1 MTETCR
7 LDVSELSAFA
17 HETRWEDIPTSVTSA
32 ARILLFDSLG
42 VLFGGLR
49 YPTVQALGR
58 TLRATEPTGTDA
70 APFARLVTLGA
81 AATWL
86 DADSGGSFHPQ
97 GHRLPPV
104 PTAHPVP
111 HSLPVLLHAAHTAR
125 TSDEVLLEAF
135 LLANEVG
142 MRFGAGT
149 TLRPGLHP
157 HGIHG
162 QVASAVAASLLAEN
176 APKVTTQAIL
186 RAQSMPF
193 AATLAVPMR
202 GGTVRNLWT
211 GLGAYYGAVAAVQ
224 AQDGMQGSGP
234 LVAELL
240 DKAVCTDLSMG
251 MLTGDL
257 GYTWRIVDSY
267 LKPYACARWIHPAL
281 DAWREATSTMAG
293 AGSIDRSEIAG
304 SKIAGA
310 EIKEILIETYAFAA
324 SLGEIGL
331 DSDLHAR
338 FSLPVCI
345 ASLAL
350 DGELHAASFL
360 PDQLQRPSL
369 RQLAQRVRVA
379 EVPEFSA
386 ALPRERPTRVT
397 VTWSDGSTTI
407 GEVRNARGNP
417 DNPLDASEVETKF
430 RRNVESILD
439 AHTTDALVASI
450 LYGSVE
456 AGHSIAEAT
465 DQMIGR
471 FCP

>member
-1 MTETCR
+1 MTDALR
-7 LDVSELSAFA
+7 LDVSALSAFV
-17 HETRWEDIPTSVTSA
+17 HETRWEDIPAHVTST
-32 ARILLFDSLG
+32 ARTLLFDSLG

-49 YPTVQALGR
+49 YPAVQALGR
-58 TLRATEPTGTDA
+58 TLHATEPTDAEA

-104 PTAHPVP
+104 PTAHPLP
-111 HSLPVLLHAAHTAR
+111 HSLPVLLHAAHAAR
-125 TSDEVLLEAF
+125 QTDDVLLKAF
-135 LLANEVG
+135 LFANEVG
-142 MRFGAGT
+142 MRFGTST

-162 QVASAVAASLLAEN
+162 PVASAVAASLLRGNPSE
-176 APKVTTQAIL
+176 VTTQAIL
-186 RAQSMPF
+186 RAQAMPL

-211 GLGAYYGAVAAVQ
+211 GLGAYYGAVAAIQ
-224 AQDGMQGSGP
+224 AQDDVHGSGP

-240 DKAVCTDLSMG
+240 DHAVCADLSVET
-251 MLTGDL
+251 LTGDL
-257 GYTWRIVDSY
+257 GSTWRIADSY
-267 LKPYACARWIHPAL
+267 IKPYACARWIHPAL
-281 DAWREATSTMAG
+281 DAWREATS
-293 AGSIDRSEIAG
+293 GSVDPIAEVD
-304 SKIAGA
+304 IA
-310 EIKEILIETYAFAA
+310 EILVETYAFAA
-324 SLGEIGL
+324 SLSEIGL

-345 ASLAL
+345 ASLAM

-360 PDQLQRPSL
+360 PDRLQRPSL
-369 RQLAQRVRVA
+369 RELAQRVRVR

-386 ALPRERPTRVT
+386 ALPHERPTRVT
-397 VTWSDGSTTI
+397 VTWSDGATTM

-417 DNPLDASEVETKF
+417 DSPLDASEVEFKF

-439 AHTTDALVASI
+439 ERATDALVTSI
-450 LYGSVE
+450 LHGPVA
-456 AGHSIAEAT
+456 AGHYIAEAT
-465 DQMIGR
+465 DQVIGP

>member
-1 MTETCR
+1 MR
-7 LDVSELSAFA
+7 GLDVSALSAFV
-17 HETRWEDIPTSVTSA
+17 HETQWGDIPTSVTRA
-32 ARILLFDSLG
+32 ARTLLIDSLG

-58 TLRATEPTGTDA
+58 TLRAIEPTGADS

-104 PTAHPVP
+104 PTSHPAP
-111 HSLPVLLHAAHTAR
+111 HSLPVLLHAAHTSQQ
-125 TSDEVLLEAF
+125 TDDVLLKAF
-135 LLANEVG
+135 LLSNEVG
-142 MRFGAGT
+142 MRFGVST

-162 QVASAVAASLLAEN
+162 PVASAVASSLLRGNSRE
-176 APKVTTQAIL
+176 VTAKAIL
-186 RAQSMPF
+186 CAQVMPL

-211 GLGAYYGAVAAVQ
+211 GLGAYHGAVAAIQAEEGVQ
-224 AQDGMQGSGP
+224 GP
-234 LVAELL
+234 SQLVLELFEH
-240 DKAVCTDLSMG
+240 AVSSDLS
-251 MLTGDL
+251 LETLNGDL
-257 GYTWRIVDSY
+257 GSRWHILDSY

-281 DAWREATSTMAG
+281 DAWRAATPDVKDA
-293 AGSIDRSEIAG
+293 INESEIA
-304 SKIAGA
+304 
-310 EIKEILIETYAFAA
+310 EILVETYAFAA
-324 SLGEIGL
+324 SLNEIGM

-350 DGELHAASFL
+350 DGELDAASFL
-360 PDQLQRPSL
+360 PDRLQRASV
-369 RQLAQRVRVA
+369 RALAERVQVR

-397 VTWSDGSTTI
+397 IRWPDGTTTM

-417 DNPLDASEVETKF
+417 GNPLDLSEVESKF
-430 RRNVESILD
+430 RGNVESILD
-439 AHTTDALVASI
+439 EQATEALMSSI
-450 LYGSVE
+450 LYGSE
-456 AGHSIAEAT
+456 ATGHHIAEAAN
-465 DQMIGR
+465 QVIGR